1 MTGSKKLAGFNLKN
15 ILIFGSGRWSKEYIK
30 TLLEF
35 KNLNL
40 TIFIFTSTKNST
52 LYNWLK
58 KNSYEK
64 KVFFISD
71 LNLIKKKKFDACFVV
86 NDTKNHF
93 ERTKF
98 AISRNIPVLVE
109 KPVSENFQEIKKLL
123 ILAKKSNTLIAT
135 SQIFNFS
142 DYILQTKQII
152 QNLDKIISIDVF
164 WEDPLEEIRYGQ
176 KKTSNIS
183 ISSYDDFLP
192 HVLSILRYLIVND
205 FKSYKI
211 LSVEQNNIYQQ
222 CVNLKI
228 NDILCNFHL
237 KKNSVNRKRLFKFIT
252 TKGDVFLDFSN
263 NKARM
268 ISNTKKGSN
277 KVNFSMKEGSLK
289 LMLNDFF
296 SSIQSGFVSKKID
309 IYQSLINYEIISSIK
324 KY

>member
-142 DYILQTKQII
+142 DYILETKQII

-164 WEDPLEEIRYGQ
+164 WEDPLEEIR
-176 KKTSNIS
+176 
-183 ISSYDDFLP
+183 
-192 HVLSILRYLIVND
+192 
-205 FKSYKI
+205 
-211 LSVEQNNIYQQ
+211 
-222 CVNLKI
+222 
-228 NDILCNFHL
+228 
-237 KKNSVNRKRLFKFIT
+237 
-252 TKGDVFLDFSN
+252 
-263 NKARM
+263 
-268 ISNTKKGSN
+268 
-277 KVNFSMKEGSLK
+277 
-289 LMLNDFF
+289 
-296 SSIQSGFVSKKID
+296 
-309 IYQSLINYEIISSIK
+309 
-324 KY
+324 